1 MFESIA
7 DVGKRLHT
15 LPAYPSLGKPQV
27 LAEEVEETTN
37 VLPLL
42 SLCPLPA
49 GVVSMAQGLP
59 SVGLRSMMSSLVEQ
73 QEQGQ

>member
-7 DVGKRLHT
+7 GVRKRLHT
-15 LPAYPSLGKPQV
+15 LPAYPSLGKSQV
-27 LAEEVEETTN
+27 LAEEVEQTTN

-59 SVGLRSMMSSLVEQ
+59 SVGLQSMMSSLVEQ
-73 QEQGQ
+73 EEQGQ